1 MKIKIKENIYLIPI
15 VAICIIA
22 ILCLVNIGR
31 LNYTAVLNDEFGY
44 WSNAVSIVG
53 YDWKDLI
60 AETPYYAWGYSI
72 WLVPIIALLPNAP
85 ILWYKLAIILNVIFL
100 VISYVLCCKTAKKL
114 FSEVDL
120 RIIYI
125 VSLIVIIYP
134 SNIVY
139 AQVAWSETLLY
150 LLMWIAVWLFVEL
163 EERFSYKYLL
173 LEIITLS
180 YMYCVHA
187 RTIGVL
193 GVGVFFLF
201 FILLKNKKH
210 PVLYLCV
217 VAIVGGGYF
226 LNSCVKHIQL
236 SELWKNSATSNLNN
250 VAVNSDTVLSY
261 LNLLT
266 SNLRLFFDSLGG
278 KMIYLLIG
286 TGATLFI
293 SFGMIFKQLIQLK
306 TEKNVENTFLI
317 TKCFC
322 ISALIV
328 AYGLD
333 ALQMMSWMGRKDII
347 VYSRYMENVLGP
359 ILLFSIFYACIAVK
373 EVRVVRV
380 SLGIAAVVFG
390 IGIRSVYW
398 RILEADSF
406 FNSICSPIVGGV
418 YDATDKDVDKA
429 FLYIVIVYIFFVAV
443 LIGCTFIKTTNYR
456 FVLIAILFFSFYILL
471 GNKCNIYMNTARDGF
486 DSFVIPIY
494 NEISEKYSDREIYYM
509 KNVDLDLYSPNPKY
523 VQFLMPDQPIHVI
536 EWEEFEEIKDKNPV
550 VLINT
555 GDEEMTQFLEWE
567 GMTLVKETS
576 KLKMYAY

>member
-1 MKIKIKENIYLIPI
+1 MKIRVKDKAYLIPI
-15 VAICIIA
+15 VAILIIA
-22 ILCLVNIGR
+22 CLCLINIGR

-44 WSNAVSIVG
+44 WGNAVSIAG

-72 WLVPIIALLPNAP
+72 WLVPIIALFPGRP
-85 ILWYKLAIILNVIFL
+85 VLWYKLAIILNIVFL
-100 VISYVLCCKTAKKL
+100 SISYGLCCKVAKKI
-114 FSEVDL
+114 FSNVNL
-120 RIIYI
+120 KILYV

-150 LLMWIAVWLFVEL
+150 FLMWVAVWLFL
-163 EERFSYKYLL
+163 EIEESFSYKLL
-173 LEIITLS
+173 FLEIITLI

-193 GVGVFFLF
+193 GVGVIFLF
-201 FILLKNKKH
+201 FVLVKNKKH
-210 PVLYLCV
+210 PVLYLSI
-217 VAIVGGGYF
+217 VAIIGCGYF

-236 SELWKNSATSNLNN
+236 SELWENSTTSNLNN
-250 VAVNSDTVLSY
+250 VAVNSDTALSY

-293 SFGMIFKQLIQLK
+293 SVGIIIKQLVKLK
-306 TEKNVENTFLI
+306 TTKYTERSFLI

-322 ISALIV
+322 ISALVV
-328 AYGLD
+328 AFGLD
-333 ALQMMSWMGRKDII
+333 ALQMMSWAGRKDCI
-347 VYSRYMENVLGP
+347 VYARYMENALGP
-359 ILLFSIFYACIAVK
+359 VLLFSIVYAIVYVK
-373 EVRVVRV
+373 ESRILLGV
-380 SLGIAAVVFG
+380 SAVVFG

-398 RILEADSF
+398 RVLEADGF
-406 FNSICSPIVGGV
+406 FNSICSPIVGGF
-418 YDATDKDVDKA
+418 YDATDKNVDKA
-429 FLYIVIVYIFFVAV
+429 FLYIVIVYILFAAV
-443 LIGCTFIKTTNYR
+443 LIGSTFVKNINYR
-456 FVLIAILFFSFYILL
+456 FAVITTLFFVVYILL
-471 GNKCNIYMNTARDGF
+471 GNKCNIYMNTARDAF

-494 NEISEKYSDREIYYM
+494 NEISDNYSDREVYYM
-509 KNVDLDLYSPNPKY
+509 KNADLDLYSVNPKY
-523 VQFLMPDQPIHVI
+523 LQFLIADQSVHVI
-536 EWEEFEEIKDKNPV
+536 EWEEFEEIKGNNPV

-576 KLKMYAY
+576 NLKMYSY

>member
-1 MKIKIKENIYLIPI
+1 MKIRVKDKVYLIPI
-15 VAICIIA
+15 VAILIIA
-22 ILCLVNIGR
+22 CLCLINIGR
-31 LNYTAVLNDEFGY
+31 LNYAAVLNDEFGY
-44 WSNAVSIVG
+44 WGNAVSIAG

-72 WLVPIIALLPNAP
+72 WLVPIIALFPGMP
-85 ILWYKLAIILNVIFL
+85 VLWYKLAIILNIVFL
-100 VISYVLCCKTAKKL
+100 SISYGLCCKVAKKI
-114 FSEVDL
+114 FSNVNL
-120 RIIYI
+120 KILYV

-150 LLMWIAVWLFVEL
+150 LLMWVAVWLFL
-163 EERFSYKYLL
+163 EIEESFSYKLL
-173 LEIITLS
+173 FLEIITLI

-193 GVGVFFLF
+193 GVGVIFLF
-201 FILLKNKKH
+201 FILIKNKKH
-210 PVLYLCV
+210 PVLYLSI
-217 VAIVGGGYF
+217 VAIIGCGYF

-236 SELWKNSATSNLNN
+236 SELWENSTTSNLNN
-250 VAVNSDTVLSY
+250 VAVNSDTALSY

-286 TGATLFI
+286 TGATLFVSVGI
-293 SFGMIFKQLIQLK
+293 IIKQLVKQK
-306 TEKNVENTFLI
+306 TAKYTGRSFLI

-322 ISALIV
+322 ISALVV
-328 AYGLD
+328 AFGLD
-333 ALQMMSWMGRKDII
+333 ALQMMAWAGRKDCI
-347 VYSRYMENVLGP
+347 VYARYMENALGP
-359 ILLFSIFYACIAVK
+359 VLLFSIVYTIVYVK
-373 EVRVVRV
+373 ESRIL
-380 SLGIAAVVFG
+380 LGVAAIVFG

-398 RILEADSF
+398 RVLEADGF
-406 FNSICSPIVGGV
+406 FNSICSPIVGGF

-429 FLYIVIVYIFFVAV
+429 FLCIVIVCILFVAV
-443 LIGCTFIKTTNYR
+443 LIGSTFVKNINYR
-456 FVLIAILFFSFYILL
+456 FVVITALFFVVYILL

-494 NEISEKYSDREIYYM
+494 NEISDNYSDREVYYM
-509 KNVDLDLYSPNPKY
+509 KNADLDLYSVNPKY
-523 VQFLMPDQPIHVI
+523 LQFLIANQSIHVI
-536 EWEEFEEIKDKNPV
+536 EWEEFEEIKGNNPV

-576 KLKMYAY
+576 NLTMYSY